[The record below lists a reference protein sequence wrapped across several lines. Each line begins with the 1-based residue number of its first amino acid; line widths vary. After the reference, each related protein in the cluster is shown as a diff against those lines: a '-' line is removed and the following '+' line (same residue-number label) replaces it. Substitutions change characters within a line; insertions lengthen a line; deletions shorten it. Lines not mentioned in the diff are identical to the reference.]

1 MDNTAKRQAIVEA
14 MQQMNCKDC
23 GNWLC
28 GAYGSDQEVLCFIG
42 FIEEGGKKHETVS
55 DSRCD

>member
-1 MDNTAKRQAIVEA
+1 MNDANKEIMSEIGK
-14 MQQMNCKDC
+14 QMNCRDC

-28 GAYGSDQEVLCFIG
+28 GANGADQEVVCFIG
-42 FIEEGGKKHETVS
+42 FIEEGGKKHGTVP

>member
-28 GAYGSDQEVLCFIG
+28 GAFGSDQEVLCFLG
-42 FIEEGGKKHETVS
+42 YPKKEAQEDV
-55 DSRCD
+55 